1 MTVEPISTYNIKAL
15 AQLMLEL
22 WPDSSFDEE
31 LESCIIILNND
42 NDVCYL
48 IKDKETYIAFIH
60 LTVRLDYVEGA
71 NRSPVAYIEGLYV
84 KENWRHLGIGKKMI
98 TLGTE
103 WGRQK
108 GCKQMASDTELNNVT
123 SIEIHKRMGFLEA
136 NRIVCF
142 IMDL

>member
-48 IKDKETYIAFIH
+48 IKDKEMTIKLDDKIAR
-60 LTVRLDYVEGA
+60 T
-71 NRSPVAYIEGLYV
+71 
-84 KENWRHLGIGKKMI
+84 
-98 TLGTE
+98 
-103 WGRQK
+103 
-108 GCKQMASDTELNNVT
+108 
-123 SIEIHKRMGFLEA
+123 
-136 NRIVCF
+136 
-142 IMDL
+142 